1 MWNPPHLCLL
11 HAEAQLVDS
20 HARFP
25 LAGSFTI
32 HLGEVLEG
40 EDPIMRVSTLHLPPL
55 TCHCLVLVMYWRERN
70 MVPAAV
76 CVRGQ
81 REGGKSGTNGMWGG
95 GGRRREEGR
104 KEEGERGEG
113 AEDGRRKEERREVS
127 GK

>member
-1 MWNPPHLCLL
+1 MWNHTHLCLL

-25 LAGSFTI
+25 LAGAFTI

-55 TCHCLVLVMYWRERN
+55 TCHCLVLVIYWRERST
-70 MVPAAV
+70 VPAAV

-81 REGGKSGTNGMWGG
+81 RRREEWNKWDVGG
-95 GGRRREEGR
+95 GGGEEGR

-113 AEDGRRKEERREVS
+113 AEDGGRRKEERREVS